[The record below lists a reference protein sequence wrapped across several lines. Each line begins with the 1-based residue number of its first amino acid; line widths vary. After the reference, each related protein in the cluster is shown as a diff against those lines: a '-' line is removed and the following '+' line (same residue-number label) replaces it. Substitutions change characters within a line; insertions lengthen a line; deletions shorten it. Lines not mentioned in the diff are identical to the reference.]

1 MAVVG
6 GRLGVHW
13 GRCVHDSCRH
23 VSVVV
28 DGLVDVV
35 GDLMVDRLVVD
46 LMVDLMVDGLVVDGL
61 VKGVV
66 ELGQRV
72 VRRVRSCRHMVVA
85 DVRGVVDDR
94 WLLEMRCR
102 EMCGGVDRGNRE
114 GGKVKERS
122 LGYRRAQRAS
132 HQEHLK

>member
-1 MAVVG
+1 M
-6 GRLGVHW
+6 
-13 GRCVHDSCRH
+13 
-23 VSVVV
+23 SVVV

-35 GDLMVDRLVVD
+35 VDLLVD
-46 LMVDLMVDGLVVDGL
+46 LMVDLMVDGL

-72 VRRVRSCRHMVVA
+72 VRRHMVVA

-102 EMCGGVDRGNRE
+102 EVWGRVDRGNRE
-114 GGKVKERS
+114 GGKVKEWS
-122 LGYRRAQRAS
+122 LRYRRAERS
-132 HQEHLK
+132 GHQEHLK

>member
-1 MAVVG
+1 MDGLV
-6 GRLGVHW
+6 
-13 GRCVHDSCRH
+13 DMMM
-23 VSVVV
+23 

-35 GDLMVDRLVVD
+35 VD
-46 LMVDLMVDGLVVDGL
+46 LMVDGL

-85 DVRGVVDDR
+85 DVRGVVDER

-122 LGYRRAQRAS
+122 LGDRRAERS
-132 HQEHLK
+132 GHQEHLK

>member
-1 MAVVG
+1 MSG
-6 GRLGVHW
+6 L
-13 GRCVHDSCRH
+13 
-23 VSVVV
+23 V

-35 GDLMVDRLVVD
+35 VDLMVDRL
-46 LMVDLMVDGLVVDGL
+46 VDGL

-72 VRRVRSCRHMVVA
+72 VRRHMVVA
-85 DVRGVVDDR
+85 DVRGVVGDR

-102 EMCGGVDRGNRE
+102 EVRGGVDRGNRE

-122 LGYRRAQRAS
+122 LGYRRAERS
-132 HQEHLK
+132 GHQEHLK

>member
-1 MAVVG
+1 M
-6 GRLGVHW
+6 
-13 GRCVHDSCRH
+13 
-23 VSVVV
+23 V

-35 GDLMVDRLVVD
+35 VDLMVDRLVVD
-46 LMVDLMVDGLVVDGL
+46 LVVDGLVVDMMVDGLVVVVDGL

-85 DVRGVVDDR
+85 DVRGVVDER
-94 WLLEMRCR
+94 WLLEMRGR
-102 EMCGGVDRGNRE
+102 EVRGRVDRGNRE

-122 LGYRRAQRAS
+122 LWYRRAQRS
-132 HQEHLK
+132 GHQEHLK

>member
-1 MAVVG
+1 MSG
-6 GRLGVHW
+6 
-13 GRCVHDSCRH
+13 
-23 VSVVV
+23 VV

-35 GDLMVDRLVVD
+35 VVD

-72 VRRVRSCRHMVVA
+72 VRRHMVVA

-94 WLLEMRCR
+94 WLLEMWCR
-102 EMCGGVDRGNRE
+102 EMWGGVDRGNRE

-122 LGYRRAQRAS
+122 LRYRRAQRS
-132 HQEHLK
+132 GHQEHLK

>member
-1 MAVVG
+1 MSRVVDG
-6 GRLGVHW
+6 LVDLM
-13 GRCVHDSCRH
+13 VD
-23 VSVVV
+23 VVV
-28 DGLVDVV
+28 DGLV
-35 GDLMVDRLVVD
+35 VD
-46 LMVDLMVDGLVVDGL
+46 LMVDGL

-102 EMCGGVDRGNRE
+102 EVRGGVDRGNRE

-122 LGYRRAQRAS
+122 LGYRRAERS
-132 HQEHLK
+132 GHQEHLK